1 MAHRICLKF
10 IFKVHTED
18 IMNQMRRQFLKN
30 GYIWMTHDTPMTQWI
45 SNTINALLGV
55 MLPSEAAFSRG
66 NGRTLVVCYGC
77 QHRGVFPLLTATAF
91 KLCAQCSGMEKRLN
105 NKVTNSFII
114 HTLLPVRANKHTK
127 IPQATGVWICVLVCV
142 CVASLCP
149 QCDDEDDHEPWPK
162 DCKGRNYHHYHGAQ
176 TTSFVSICHW
186 FPQQH
191 KTLTY
196 TKLDRTNLQGSALCL
211 W

>member
-1 MAHRICLKF
+1 MWPMGALFKMESVSEVRNGVSGGMMAHRICLKF

-127 IPQATGVWICVLVCV
+127 IPPSHWCMNMCACVCV
-142 CVASLCP
+142 CSL
-149 QCDDEDDHEPWPK
+149 
-162 DCKGRNYHHYHGAQ
+162 
-176 TTSFVSICHW
+176 
-186 FPQQH
+186 
-191 KTLTY
+191 
-196 TKLDRTNLQGSALCL
+196 ALPSMWWWGWSWAL
-211 W
+211 A